1 MTPHKPT
8 NYEFN
13 WGKMKDLEFQEN
25 YMIMPEENSFSTQ
38 EINKKWQCV
47 SDNYNNLVWSKLG
60 SIRLK
65 LKLKDILKGM

>member
-1 MTPHKPT
+1 MNCFRTLLYPLKLLYFIPFDSVIMTPHKPT

-38 EINKKWQCV
+38 EINKK
-47 SDNYNNLVWSKLG
+47 
-60 SIRLK
+60 
-65 LKLKDILKGM
+65 